1 MRLRS
6 EKRGVVQP
14 YTHPYHNRVQK
25 LEVPP
30 MIILNKTVELS
41 ASALGRANFITNT
54 ARCWWGA
61 SKLPLVTGT
70 VTLTSILSKHSCSA
84 YHYQLL
90 EITISFGGRR
100 LALASEM

>member
-6 EKRGVVQP
+6 EKRGVVQLCTRP
-14 YTHPYHNRVQK
+14 YYNILQK

-30 MIILNKTVELS
+30 MIVLNKTVELTV
-41 ASALGRANFITNT
+41 SALSKFHHKH
-54 ARCWWGA
+54 CPMLVGA
-61 SKLPLVTGT
+61 SKSPLVTGT

-84 YHYQLL
+84 YQYQLL